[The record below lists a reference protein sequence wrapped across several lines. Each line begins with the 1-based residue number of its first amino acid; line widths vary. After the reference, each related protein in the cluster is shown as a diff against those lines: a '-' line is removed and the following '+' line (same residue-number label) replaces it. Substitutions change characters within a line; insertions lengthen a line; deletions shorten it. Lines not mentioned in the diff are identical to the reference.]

1 MAIGK
6 TLKELPELFRILS
19 KGKGLGD
26 ESGEGMRYQNIKTD
40 VAPPVKETPSVK
52 GEVDPQAKADETII
66 DPDVGDRP
74 IDPNAP
80 DPESFDPSKR
90 PFERDQG
97 TVDVDEAGDLVESID
112 GVAPDKADKTSNV
125 NINRV
130 DTVYDIENMIESSSK
145 MNVTRGMDAP
155 RDSLAAMEKRSDEYG
170 LKDILGHDPVKDGVM
185 LPAKA
190 VGARNLLVEMGEQLY
205 QEARVIKNN
214 SLTTNPEQL
223 FAFRQNIAKYNAVLA
238 VVEGQTR
245 LAGQLL
251 GSFRIPA
258 KATGKIRDLHVANLL
273 EEMGGPKT
281 ALTMAKAIAEKK
293 SLKAVA
299 NATKT
304 GWFIKSVRR
313 AEQFRYNSMLF
324 GINTHMRNFIG
335 NSAAMLGHIAETPF
349 VSAAGR
355 TRKGIT
361 KALGKERTVDP
372 SDDYVRGSEALVQI
386 LSLPAGM
393 MDGFRLAGKA
403 LRDPNF
409 AVGGKKTFDLS
420 DRNWAMRNYAW
431 ANKNPLLRSMAF
443 LTDVFLLNGAT
454 RALNAGDSFFKG
466 IAYRM
471 EKNSVA
477 LRRAMNEGKTGKDML
492 ARVEELMKDMPAEDY
507 IKAMDEMQVMTFT
520 NRMQGE
526 TLLQLQRA
534 INRTPG
540 ASLAVPFFGT
550 LVNLASW
557 TMRRTPMAPLT
568 PSFWRAVQKGGI
580 DADKAFGQAM
590 AGTVLVA
597 APVWQMVREKKL
609 TGSGSFLSEQTR
621 RNWIKAGWRP
631 NAILGDDGVYHVIRG
646 GAPMATLMLTYASL
660 FEAAGFMEDENA
672 RTDIFL
678 GAAFMF
684 GEIALDQTFAR
695 GLADWV
701 DAIAKPEPWKS
712 SALARSTATSFTP
725 AWLRDARRWS
735 DPKQRETNLGSFS
748 ERLTAQFMN
757 QIPGLS
763 DNLPPTVGYFGD
775 PAPIGYD
782 LISVFPGYASAPDM
796 DLYHHLDKN
805 GYRMMKPKP
814 VIRVAGQAI
823 DLNKDMSDA
832 KGKGYVYHHY
842 QKFLGHAR
850 RDIMRQLV
858 ENQEYL
864 DAPEGLMGTG
874 TGEQRTRGDYIN
886 RVMSRARGIALFEL
900 AERYGDTVLE
910 DLVQREMDE
919 GNFEVH
925 PTMTHIQRD
934 RLKQGT
940 DNIGVMENLNLGE
953 QQNEEV
959 REEGVHF

>member
-6 TLKELPELFRILS
+6 TLKELPALWKALS
-19 KGKGLGD
+19 KGKGLAD
-26 ESGEGMRYQNIKTD
+26 ETGEGLRHQNIKTD
-40 VAPPVKETPSVK
+40 VAPPVKDTPPVVK
-52 GEVDPQAKADETII
+52 DTPPVKTEDTVDI
-66 DPDVGDRP
+66 DDTVGDRP
-74 IDPNAP
+74 IDPDAP
-80 DPESFDPSKR
+80 DPESFDPDKR

-97 TVDVDEAGDLVESID
+97 TVDVDEAGQIVESVD
-112 GVAPDKADKTSNV
+112 SAPRIGDKTT
-125 NINRV
+125 NINFNRL
-130 DTVYDIENMIESSSK
+130 DTELDINNMIDEASSI
-145 MNVTRGMDAP
+145 NVTRGMDAP
-155 RDSLAAMEKRSDEYG
+155 RDTLAAIENRADEYG

-190 VGARNLLVEMGEQLY
+190 VGARNLLIEMGEQLY

-214 SLTTNPEQL
+214 ELSTNPEQL

-258 KATGKIRDLHVANLL
+258 KSTGKIRDVHVSNLL

-281 ALTMAKAIAEKK
+281 AITMAKAIAEKK

-304 GWFIKSVRR
+304 GWFIKTIRR

-324 GINTHMRNFIG
+324 GINTHLRNFIG
-335 NSAAMLGHIAETPF
+335 NSSAMLFHVAETPF
-349 VSAAGR
+349 VSAAGKA
-355 TRKGIT
+355 RKGIT
-361 KALGKERTVDP
+361 RAMGKERMVDP
-372 SDDYVRGSEALVQI
+372 SDDYVRGTEALVQI
-386 LSLPAGM
+386 MSIPSGM

-431 ANKNPLLRSMAF
+431 SNKNPLLRTMAF

-477 LRRAMNEGKTGKDML
+477 LRRAMNEGNTGKDMIG
-492 ARVEELMKDMPAEDY
+492 RVEEIMKDMPVEDY

-557 TMRRTPMAPLT
+557 TMRRSPMAPLT
-568 PSFWRAVQKGGI
+568 PSFWRAVEKGGI
-580 DADKAFGQAM
+580 DADKALGQAM

-597 APVWQMVREKKL
+597 APVWQMVREQKL
-609 TGSGSFLSEQTR
+609 TGSGSFLSEETK
-621 RNWIKAGWRP
+621 RNWIKANWRP
-631 NAILGDDGVYHVIRG
+631 NSILGDDGVYHSIRG
-646 GAPMATLMLTYASL
+646 GAPMATLMLTYATI
-660 FEAAGFMEDENA
+660 FEAAGFMDDENV
-672 RTDIFL
+672 RTELML

-695 GLADWV
+695 GLADWI

-712 SALARSTATSFTP
+712 SALTRSTVTSFTP
-725 AWLRDARRWS
+725 AWLKDARRWN
-735 DPKQRETNLGSFS
+735 DPEQRETNLGSFS

-763 DNLPPTVGYFGD
+763 NNLPPWVGYFGD
-775 PAPIGYD
+775 PPEIGYD
-782 LISVFPGYASAPDM
+782 LISVFPGYAAAPDM

-805 GYRMMKPKP
+805 GYQMKKVKP
-814 VIRVAGQAI
+814 VIRIAGQVI

-832 KGKGYVYHHY
+832 KGKGYVYHYY
-842 QKFLGHAR
+842 QKFIGNAR
-850 RDIMRQLV
+850 RDLMKALITTK
-858 ENQEYL
+858 EYK

-874 TGEQRTRGDYIN
+874 TGEQNTRGDLIS
-886 RVMSRARGIALFEL
+886 RVMSKARGIALFKL
-900 AERYGDTVLE
+900 ADRYGNTVLE

-925 PTMTHIQRD
+925 PTMPHIKND
-934 RLKQGT
+934 RLRRGIDNAGVIERLDLHQG
-940 DNIGVMENLNLGE
+940 
-953 QQNEEV
+953 EEST
-959 REEGVHF
+959 EEGVSF